1 LPRHACGKVKT
12 QRGCRA
18 AQDNEEGCNMGNQ
31 QRESNPNRQ
40 QGQPA
45 QSGADTKQQGQQNV
59 YGEGNYEATRD
70 YNARTKRFLESGQVD
85 EAARAAE
92 PGSEAEALDMAAAE
106 AEGKRHAKEE
116 DPALSRKS
124 DKGERG
130 AEDTSTPKPGQ
141 DQE

>member
-1 LPRHACGKVKT
+1 
-12 QRGCRA
+12 
-18 AQDNEEGCNMGNQ
+18 MGNQ

-40 QGQPA
+40 QGQPGDA
-45 QSGADTKQQGQQNV
+45 GADNKQQSQQNV
-59 YGEGNYEATRD
+59 HGEGNYQATRD

-92 PGSEAEALDMAAAE
+92 PTSEAEALDMAAAE

-116 DPALSRKS
+116 DPALNRKPG
-124 DKGERG
+124 KGERG